1 MVGRLRCWRAGNL
14 AVQYAKKVFGAK
26 VIAVDI
32 NDDKLQLAA
41 ETGADVTI
49 NGREVEDVPA
59 KVREVTDGG
68 AQAAVVTAVSRIAF
82 NQAVESVRAGGSVVA
97 CGSSAREDGLSI
109 TRSFLTVFAC
119 SARWLAPSG
128 SCRSVPVRAQTG

>member
-32 NDDKLQLAA
+32 NDDKLKFAA

-59 KVREVTDGG
+59 KIREVTGGG
-68 AQAAVVTAVSRIAF
+68 AQAAVVTAVSRSLLTE
-82 NQAVESVRAGGSVVA
+82 AV
-97 CGSSAREDGLSI
+97 
-109 TRSFLTVFAC
+109 
-119 SARWLAPSG
+119 
-128 SCRSVPVRAQTG
+128 

>member
-1 MVGRLRCWRAGNL
+1 M
-14 AVQYAKKVFGAK
+14 QYAKKVFGAK

-68 AQAAVVTAVSRIAF
+68 A
-82 NQAVESVRAGGSVVA
+82 
-97 CGSSAREDGLSI
+97 
-109 TRSFLTVFAC
+109 
-119 SARWLAPSG
+119 
-128 SCRSVPVRAQTG
+128 